1 MMNNGLNSRKVI
13 VFQLREEEYAIDVQ
27 QVGSIERMVPIT
39 RVPQVSNF
47 IKGVINLRGVIIP
60 VIDLQQRFGLGALEI
75 NDSTRIIIVRIEEM
89 NVGLIVDSANDVLD
103 IPMDMIEST
112 PEVIGSV
119 KDDYLEGV
127 AKIDNRLLIL
137 LDISKVLYQE
147 KLEELAEG

>member
-1 MMNNGLNSRKVI
+1 MNNGLNSRKVI